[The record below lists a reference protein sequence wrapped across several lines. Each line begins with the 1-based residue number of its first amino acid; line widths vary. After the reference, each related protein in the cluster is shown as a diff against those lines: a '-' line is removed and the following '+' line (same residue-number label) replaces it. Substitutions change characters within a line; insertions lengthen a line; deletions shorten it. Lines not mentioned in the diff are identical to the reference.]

1 MSYLLYDPCLFEE
14 VKKETEAAWKSQK
27 LDIKFLC
34 ANSPHLES
42 VLNETLRIK
51 NSAGALRVVMEETQV
66 GTKTLQAGN
75 SILIPFRQLHSNRNI
90 WGPSVDDFDPYRF
103 LKHKSLA
110 RHPSFRPFGGGGTLC
125 PGRTLAKEQVF
136 GFIAISLHRFIIKL
150 AGSATQQP
158 FPRLNDLAPS
168 LGIGRPMKGMDVM
181 VYLAD
186 LQRGP

>member
-1 MSYLLYDPCLFEE
+1 MAYLLYDPCLFEQ
-14 VKKETEAAWKSQK
+14 VKQETEAAWKTQK
-27 LDIKFLC
+27 LDIKYLC
-34 ANSPHLES
+34 ANCPHLES

-51 NSAGALRVVMEETQV
+51 NSAGALRVATEETQV
-66 GTKTLQAGN
+66 GTKTLQPGN
-75 SILIPFRQLHSNRNI
+75 SILIPFRQLHSNRNV

-103 LKHKSLA
+103 LRQKSLA

-136 GFIAISLHRFIIKL
+136 GFIAILLHRFDIRL

-168 LGIGRPMKGMDVM
+168 LGIGRPVKGMDVM
-181 VYLAD
+181 DYLSD
-186 LQRGP
+186 S